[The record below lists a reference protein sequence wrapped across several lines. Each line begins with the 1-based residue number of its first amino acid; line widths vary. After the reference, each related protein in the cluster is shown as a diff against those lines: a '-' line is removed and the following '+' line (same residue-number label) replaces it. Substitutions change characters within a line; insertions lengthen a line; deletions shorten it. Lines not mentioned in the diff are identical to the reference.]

1 MDSEFENKPQ
11 DQSSENERTRE
22 GYNPAGG
29 YQKSYRPVG
38 RTQRPRINS
47 HRAYSS
53 DRSSSNSEGGF
64 RPEGFGAGLQST
76 GSSERPQRSSYQS
89 RGGYGNSNRGGYQP
103 RQQEA
108 ISLVLSR
115 VAIVLVTT
123 IMMSRV
129 VISLVSRVATSHVSR
144 AATSLVL
151 SRVVMET
158 TVVVMVVPRVAAMA
172 TTVVVMVVLSRVVM
186 ATTVAV
192 MAVHRVVAMATT
204 VVAVS
209 VSTLLVTIQMLS
221 IA

>member
-64 RPEGFGAGLQST
+64 RPEGFGASLQST

-103 RQQEA
+103 RQQGGYQ
-108 ISLVLSR
+108 SR
-115 VAIVLVTT
+115 PQQGGY
-123 IMMSRV
+123 RPRYNNNDEQGGYQ
-129 VISLVSRVATSHVSR
+129 LVSRVATSHVSR
-144 AATSLVL
+144 AATSL
-151 SRVVMET
+151 
-158 TVVVMVVPRVAAMA
+158 
-172 TTVVVMVVLSRVVM
+172 VLSRVVM

>member
-103 RQQEA
+103 RQQGGYQ
-108 ISLVLSR
+108 SR
-115 VAIVLVTT
+115 PQQGGYRPRYN

-129 VISLVSRVATSHVSR
+129 VISLVSRVATSHASR
-144 AATSLVL
+144 AATSL
-151 SRVVMET
+151 
-158 TVVVMVVPRVAAMA
+158 
-172 TTVVVMVVLSRVVM
+172 VLSRVVM

-192 MAVHRVVAMATT
+192 MAVHRVVVMATT

>member
-53 DRSSSNSEGGF
+53 DRSSSNSEGGGYQP
-64 RPEGFGAGLQST
+64 RQQGG
-76 GSSERPQRSSYQS
+76 YQS
-89 RGGYGNSNRGGYQP
+89 RPQQGGYRPRYNNNDEQGGYQP
-103 RQQEA
+103 RQQGGYQPRQQGGYQ
-108 ISLVLSR
+108 SR
-115 VAIVLVTT
+115 SQQGGYGNNRGGYGRPA
-123 IMMSRV
+123 
-129 VISLVSRVATSHVSR
+129 
-144 AATSLVL
+144 
-151 SRVVMET
+151 
-158 TVVVMVVPRVAAMA
+158 VP
-172 TTVVVMVVLSRVVM
+172 
-186 ATTVAV
+186 
-192 MAVHRVVAMATT
+192 RVVAMATT

>member
-64 RPEGFGAGLQST
+64 RPEGFGASLQST

-103 RQQEA
+103 RQQGGYQ
-108 ISLVLSR
+108 SR
-115 VAIVLVTT
+115 PQQGAIVLVTT

-144 AATSLVL
+144 AAISL
-151 SRVVMET
+151 
-158 TVVVMVVPRVAAMA
+158 
-172 TTVVVMVVLSRVVM
+172 VLSRVVM

-192 MAVHRVVAMATT
+192 MAVHRGWLWQQPWWRFPSAH
-204 VVAVS
+204 S
-209 VSTLLVTIQMLS
+209 WLRSKC
-221 IA
+221 